1 VVHVQQF
8 AGMQNGK
15 AMRISAVKGARYVLA
30 EMHGGVAG
38 DISVKR
44 VGKNLVIEQQKAGVE
59 PASVVIE
66 EFYGSEGQLVG
77 LGADG
82 EYLEYLAAGEG
93 GATEASAMTDG
104 ASAQLTLAAG
114 QPVVLPSSF
123 ALAEGRSSVF
133 SSALAGVSALAA
145 GVALSNN
152 KSGGSKAQPAPAA
165 SAFVLEGQPAD
176 AAAGNPR

>member
-1 VVHVQQF
+1 
-8 AGMQNGK
+8 
-15 AMRISAVKGARYVLA
+15 
-30 EMHGGVAG
+30 
-38 DISVKR
+38 
-44 VGKNLVIEQQKAGVE
+44 
-59 PASVVIE
+59 
-66 EFYGSEGQLVG
+66 
-77 LGADG
+77 
-82 EYLEYLAAGEG
+82 
-93 GATEASAMTDG
+93 EASAMTDG

-133 SSALAGVSALAA
+133 NSALAGVSALAA

-176 AAAGNPR
+176 AAAGKPAPAAVEPDVSAVVQDAGNTAGLVAEVHSEAGDVSADNAA